1 MEKKQNGNQ
10 MKRNII
16 IAAIALVVVAALVVI
31 LVLLPEPAEKPDPS
45 ASPSESI
52 QPIET
57 HYLVN
62 EQFTKLD
69 SITLYDADGAKVH
82 TITTASKD
90 DGSIEYSIAPSREGW
105 NYDPDAFRSSAVNA
119 STLSALS
126 LVAENP
132 TDLSQY
138 GLDKPT
144 WKIVTSF
151 DSGARKYELLVGA
164 PTALNNSYYCA
175 NGDGNVYAVG
185 AYGIGTLTRDEMSYR
200 TYAFFPSYYDQD
212 AMEVNTDG
220 AITFVRALDPST
232 GYDLQV
238 RKIEEGEFEN
248 PATQM
253 YMDAPI
259 ETFVSE
265 DQAEN
270 KLINVAVLITVNG
283 IYIDDPTDEQL
294 AECGLDNPKEVWLKN
309 EDGDEVHYYIGNI
322 VGSNAY
328 VMVDG
333 VDTVLTAEGVY
344 TALFELKYTDIMF
357 KMLLRDNVR
366 EVSRVEYDLPDGTHR
381 TLELS
386 YAEPTGDEVA
396 GTVSGSLDGTPIS
409 SVNASRLYAATLG
422 VNIYEAYEKGS
433 ITLPRTP
440 TVKVEVVRNDGGT
453 TSLELYAINERRYAV
468 VLDGE
473 ETGFY
478 VHRDLVNTMINA
490 FGYVDRGETIPRV
503 Q

>member
-16 IAAIALVVVAALVVI
+16 IAAIALAVVAVLVVI

-105 NYDPDAFRSSAVNA
+105 NYDPDTFRSTAVNA

-238 RKIEEGEFEN
+238 RKIEEGEFES

>member
-16 IAAIALVVVAALVVI
+16 IAAVALAVVAVLVVI

-105 NYDPDAFRSSAVNA
+105 NYDTDTFRSTAVNA

>member
-16 IAAIALVVVAALVVI
+16 IAAIALVVVAALVLI
-31 LVLLPEPAEKPDPS
+31 LALLPESTDDPDAS
-45 ASPSESI
+45 ASPTETLA
-52 QPIET
+52 PIET

-69 SITLYDADGAKVH
+69 SITVYDANGDKVH
-82 TITTASKD
+82 TITVSNTNGDMEFAISP
-90 DGSIEYSIAPSREGW
+90 AREGW
-105 NYDPDAFRSSAVNA
+105 NYDTEAFRSSAVNA

-138 GLDKPT
+138 GLDAPT
-144 WKIVTSF
+144 WKIATSF

-164 PTALNNSYYCA
+164 PTALNNSYYCS

-200 TYAFFPSYYDQD
+200 TYSFFPNYYDSD
-212 AMEVNTDG
+212 SMEIVTDG
-220 AITFVRALDPST
+220 AITFIRAVDPAT
-232 GYDLQV
+232 GYDMQV
-238 RKIEEGEFEN
+238 RKVEEGEFEN
-248 PATQM
+248 PGTQM
-253 YMDAPI
+253 YMDSPI
-259 ETFVSE
+259 KTFVSE
-265 DQAEN
+265 DQAESR
-270 KLINVAVLITVNG
+270 LINLAVQITING
-283 IYIDDPTDEQL
+283 VYIDDPTEEQL
-294 AECGLDNPKEVWLKN
+294 AECGLDNPKEVWIKN
-309 EDGDEVHYYIGNI
+309 DDGDEVHYLIGNI

-328 VMVDG
+328 AMVEG
-333 VDTVLTAEGVY
+333 VDTILTAEGVY
-344 TALFELKYTDIMF
+344 SSLFGLNYTDIMF

-366 EVSRVEYDLPDGTHR
+366 EVSKVDYDLPDGTHR

-386 YAEPTGDEVA
+386 YAEATEEGSA

-409 SVNASRLYAATLG
+409 STNASRLYAATLSI
-422 VNIYEAYEKGS
+422 NIYEAYEKGS
-433 ITLPRTP
+433 VNLPRTP
-440 TVKVEVVRNDGGT
+440 ALKIVVVRTDGET
-453 TSLELYAINERRYAV
+453 NTLELYAVNERRYAV
-468 VLDGE
+468 VFGGE

-478 VHRDLVNTMINA
+478 VHRDQVNSLINA

>member
-16 IAAIALVVVAALVVI
+16 IAAVALAVVAVLVVI

-45 ASPSESI
+45 ASPSETI
-52 QPIET
+52 TPIET

-105 NYDPDAFRSSAVNA
+105 NYDTDTFRSTAVNA

-220 AITFVRALDPST
+220 AITFVRALDPSA

-409 SVNASRLYAATLG
+409 STNASRLYAATLG

-440 TVKVEVVRNDGGT
+440 TVKVEVTRNDGGT
-453 TSLELYAINERRYAV
+453 TTLELYAINERRYAV
-468 VLDGE
+468 ALDGE

>member
-16 IAAIALVVVAALVVI
+16 IAAVALAVVAVLVVI

-82 TITTASKD
+82 TITTDSKD

-105 NYDPDAFRSSAVNA
+105 NYDTDTFRSTAVNA

-164 PTALNNSYYCA
+164 PTALNNSYYCS

-232 GYDLQV
+232 DYDLQV

-344 TALFELKYTDIMF
+344 SALFELKYTDIMF

-433 ITLPRTP
+433 ITLPHTP

-468 VLDGE
+468 ALDGE

>member
-16 IAAIALVVVAALVVI
+16 IAAIALVVVAVLVLI
-31 LVLLPEPAEKPDPS
+31 LVLLPEPTDGPNAS
-45 ASPSESI
+45 ASPTETFA
-52 QPIET
+52 PIET
-57 HYLVN
+57 HYLIN

-69 SITLYDADGAKVH
+69 SITVYDANGDKVH
-82 TITTASKD
+82 TITSSVTNSNV
-90 DGSIEYSIAPSREGW
+90 EYAISPSREGW
-105 NYDPDAFRSSAVNA
+105 SYDADAFRSTAVNA

-138 GLDKPT
+138 GLDAPT
-144 WKIVTSF
+144 WKIATSF
-151 DSGARKYELLVGA
+151 DSGSRKYELLVGA
-164 PTALNNSYYCA
+164 PTALGNSYYCS

-200 TYAFFPSYYDQD
+200 TYSFFPDYYDSD
-212 AMEVNTDG
+212 SMEVVTDG
-220 AITFVRALDPST
+220 AITFVRVLDPAT
-232 GYDLQV
+232 GYDMQV
-238 RKIEEGEFEN
+238 RKVEDGEFAN

-253 YMDAPI
+253 YMDSPI
-259 ETFVSE
+259 ETFVSD

-270 KLINVAVLITVNG
+270 RLINIAVLITING
-283 IYIDDPTDEQL
+283 VYIDDPTDEQL
-294 AECGLDNPKEVWLKN
+294 AECGLDAPKEVWIKN
-309 EDGDEVHYYIGNI
+309 TDGDEVHYLIGNI

-328 VMVDG
+328 VMVEG
-333 VDTVLTAEGVY
+333 VDTILTAEGVY
-344 TALFELKYTDIMF
+344 SSIFELSYTDIMF

-366 EVSRVEYDLPDGTHR
+366 EVSRVDYDLLDGTHR

-386 YAEPTGDEVA
+386 YTESTEEGTA
-396 GTVSGSLDGTPIS
+396 GTVSGSLDGTPMS
-409 SVNASRLYAATLG
+409 STNASRLYAATLG
-422 VNIYEAYEKGS
+422 INIYEAYEKGS
-433 ITLPRTP
+433 VNLPRTP
-440 TVKVEVVRNDGGT
+440 ALRIVVTRTDGET
-453 TSLELYAINERRYAV
+453 NTLELYTVNERRYAV
-468 VLDGE
+468 VFGGE

-478 VHRDLVNTMINA
+478 VHRDLVNSLINA